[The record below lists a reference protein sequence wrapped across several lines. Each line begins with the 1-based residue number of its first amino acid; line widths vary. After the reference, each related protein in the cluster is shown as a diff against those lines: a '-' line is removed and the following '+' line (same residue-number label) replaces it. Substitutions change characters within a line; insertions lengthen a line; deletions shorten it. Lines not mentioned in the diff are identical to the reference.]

1 MATLRE
7 LRKRLSSI
15 SITKQLAS
23 AMKTV
28 SAAKYAKLETLRGRY
43 LPYADTCSALMTAYG
58 EAMTGFLPCINPEA
72 PSLYIVFASNR
83 GLCGG
88 YNSELFRYA
97 ETVLAAEEKPYRLF
111 VCGKMATSYFGD
123 RAAESFLLP
132 DVPDFADCLPLFDRI
147 RALYTAGEVSLVMFV
162 FAHFQN
168 MLTQVPCSRTVLPYA
183 DTGSTETTESSE
195 AHTSAAYPATE
206 KPDILFFPNRETVL
220 SGACLSLLHVT
231 MYSIVLEACSGAQ
244 AATLIAMR
252 SANDNAAETAARLEI
267 EISRKRQAEVT
278 SSVIETASGMHRES

>member
-15 SITKQLAS
+15 SITKQLAG

-28 SAAKYAKLETLRGRY
+28 SAAKYAKLETLRTHY
-43 LPYADTCSALMTAYG
+43 LPYADTCRELMAAYG
-58 EAMTGFLPCINPEA
+58 NAVTDFLPCANPDA
-72 PSLYIVFASNR
+72 PVLYVVFSSNR

-88 YNSELFRYA
+88 YNTELFRHA
-97 ETVLAAEEKPYRLF
+97 ETVLAAETKPYVLY
-111 VCGKMATSYFGD
+111 VCGKMAGGYFGT
-123 RAAESFLLP
+123 RATESFTLP

-147 RALYTAGEVSLVMFV
+147 RSLYMTGAVSRVTFV

-168 MLTQVPCSRTVLPYA
+168 MLTQTPCTHIVLPYA
-183 DTGSTETTESSE
+183 AQE
-195 AHTSAAYPATE
+195 AENATE
-206 KPDILFFPNRETVL
+206 PDRSEGADMLFFPDKETVL
-220 SGACLSLLHVT
+220 SGACQSLLQVT

-252 SANDNAAETAARLEI
+252 SANDNAAESAAKLEI

-278 SSVIETASGMHRES
+278 SSVIETASGMHQES